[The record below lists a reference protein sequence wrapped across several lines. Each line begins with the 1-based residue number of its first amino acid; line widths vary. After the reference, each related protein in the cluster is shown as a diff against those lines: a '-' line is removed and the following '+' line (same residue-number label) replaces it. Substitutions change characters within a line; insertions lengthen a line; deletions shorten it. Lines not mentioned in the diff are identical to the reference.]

1 MLLMP
6 DVFPQKDFQL
16 AKEKEKGIVK
26 TETDTYAGL
35 SLKLLI
41 FPEDIMKSSAGTT
54 KKNQPGRIT
63 SSPLKQ
69 YATNSPGSVII

>member
-1 MLLMP
+1 MP

-16 AKEKEKGIVK
+16 EKAKEKATAK
-26 TETDTYAGL
+26 TVTDIYAGL
-35 SLKLLI
+35 SLKPLI

-54 KKNQPGRIT
+54 KKNQPRRIT

-69 YATNSPGSVII
+69 YATNSPGSVIT